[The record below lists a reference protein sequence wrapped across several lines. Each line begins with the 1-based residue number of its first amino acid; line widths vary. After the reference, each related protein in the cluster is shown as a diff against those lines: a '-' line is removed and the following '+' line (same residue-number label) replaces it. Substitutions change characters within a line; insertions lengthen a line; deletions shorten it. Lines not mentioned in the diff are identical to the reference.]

1 MKIAVLADIHANL
14 TALIAVANDIETWQ
28 PDAVVVAGDIVNRGP
43 RPAQCLHFVQRKAQD
58 KGWLLLGGNHED
70 FVVKLAD
77 ELVAQNETPLD
88 KNRYEFYRPVYWT
101 SEKVMED
108 ISTLRTLP
116 FKQSITA
123 PNGDEIRIV
132 HASMRG
138 NRDGIYPE
146 TPAHVLRLQIDPPP
160 AVLCVGH
167 THRPLIRRLDDTLVV
182 NVGSAGLPFDG
193 DTRPSYAR
201 ISFAKNQWHA
211 EIKRVAYNFQQAE
224 LDYFRSGFSKQG
236 GPLTRVM
243 LNELR
248 SARSLLF
255 VWTKRYEKLILSGQ
269 ISMAEAVHDYLI
281 SLA

>member
-1 MKIAVLADIHANL
+1 MKIAVLADIHANF
-14 TALIAVANDIETWQ
+14 TALLAVTADIEKWQ

-43 RPAQCLHFVQRKAQD
+43 RPTKCLHLVQEKAQND
-58 KGWLLLGGNHED
+58 GWLLLGGNHED

-77 ELVAQNETPLD
+77 ELS
-88 KNRYEFYRPVYWT
+88 KNGHPANKNQYEFYRPVYWT
-101 SEKVMED
+101 SEKMMDD
-108 ISTLRTLP
+108 IEALRALP
-116 FKQSITA
+116 FQQSITA
-123 PNGDEIRIV
+123 PNGDEVRIV

-146 TPAHVLRLQIDPPP
+146 TPAKVLRQQIAPPP
-160 AVLCVGH
+160 AVFCVGH
-167 THRPLIRRLDDTLVV
+167 THRPLIRQMDNTLVV

-201 ISFAKNQWHA
+201 LTLSKGKWQA
-211 EIKRVAYNFQQAE
+211 EITRVQYNFQQAE

-236 GPLTRVM
+236 GPLTRIM

-255 VWTKRYEKLILSGQ
+255 MWTKHYENLVLSGQ